1 MSSLRLRLA
10 LAIAVAVGITGLAAS
25 WIALTT
31 TAVVPAGPRTL
42 GARQVVEMLAF
53 ALAAVA
59 AMVLLMDLLA
69 WPLVHRPIQQLRQ
82 TIDRVTAGDF
92 SARVP
97 ITRHDE
103 FGDVA
108 EGLNR
113 MLEQLESLNNALET
127 RVREAAE
134 EVQQR
139 NQQLVESY
147 HRLFALREQ
156 LAGAEQL
163 ASVGQTAAN
172 VAHQVGTPLNLISG
186 YVQLLKEELGPESPH
201 AARLAIVEE
210 QIAKVTTTVR
220 TLLDRSRPMGRKT
233 RTVAAELVTRV
244 VELMLPNLSAAGIAH
259 DLEITATDTPIL
271 VDSTNFELSLLNLMT
286 NAVDA
291 MPTGGTLRVRV
302 VDAPGQRVRIEVSD
316 TGHGIPTDLL
326 PRIFEPWVSTKKPGR
341 GTGLGLAIARDVVT
355 AHGGTLSVESTVGA
369 GTTFTIELPSEAA
382 REAGRAAS

>member
-10 LAIAVAVGITGLAAS
+10 LAIAVAVGITGIAAS
-25 WIALTT
+25 WIALSIIGV
-31 TAVVPAGPRTL
+31 APAGPAAL
-42 GARQVVEMLAF
+42 GARALLEMLGF
-53 ALAAVA
+53 ALGAVA
-59 AMVLLMDLLA
+59 AMVLLMDLVA

-82 TIDRVTAGDF
+82 TIERVTAGDF

-103 FGDVA
+103 LGEVA

-113 MLEQLESLNNALET
+113 MLEQLETLNNSLET
-127 RVREAAE
+127 RVRESAE

-139 NQQLVESY
+139 NRQLVESY
-147 HRLFALREQ
+147 RRHFALREQ
-156 LAGAEQL
+156 LANAEQL

-186 YVQLLKEELGPESPH
+186 YVQLLKEELGPGSRH
-201 AARLAIVEE
+201 NARLAIIEE

-233 RTVAAELVTRV
+233 RTVAA
-244 VELMLPNLSAAGIAH
+244 
-259 DLEITATDTPIL
+259 
-271 VDSTNFELSLLNLMT
+271 
-286 NAVDA
+286 
-291 MPTGGTLRVRV
+291 
-302 VDAPGQRVRIEVSD
+302 APGPRVRIEVSD
-316 TGHGIPTDLL
+316 TGHGIPADLL

-355 AHGGTLSVESTVGA
+355 AHGGTLTVDSTVGV

-382 REAGRAAS
+382 RDAGRAAS